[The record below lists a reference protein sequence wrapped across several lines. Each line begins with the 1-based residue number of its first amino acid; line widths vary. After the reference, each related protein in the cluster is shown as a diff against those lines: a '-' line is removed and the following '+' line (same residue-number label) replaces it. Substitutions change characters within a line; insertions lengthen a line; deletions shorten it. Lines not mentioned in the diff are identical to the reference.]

1 MARRKYFDQH
11 MRGEVNMNK
20 LRAAGA
26 ALLCAA
32 VLSVPVAD
40 SARAADGSLQ
50 TRIQRVEDHDEIE
63 RLMMEYGR
71 TLDHADYAAYSR
83 LFAAKGEWVG
93 SFGTFTGP
101 AAIEAAVGK
110 AMSAPS
116 FAALNVGAFHL
127 MTNAIIDVN
136 GDHATAVSKWSFV
149 RIVDKKPVITYSG
162 RYHDTLV
169 RENGHWRFQ
178 RRVTVSATDPDPK

>member
-1 MARRKYFDQH
+1 MKTNESSGPAAPRMKT
-11 MRGEVNMNK
+11 NT
-20 LRAAGA
+20 RAWLACLC
-26 ALLCAA
+26 LL
-32 VLSVPVAD
+32 
-40 SARAADGSLQ
+40 GSLSAAPGAFAASADASLPA
-50 TRIQRVEDHDEIE
+50 RIRQLEDHEEIE

-83 LFAAKGEWVG
+83 LFAADGEWVG
-93 SFGTFTGP
+93 SFGTFKGP

-116 FAALNVGAFHL
+116 FAALNAGAFHL
-127 MTNAIIDVN
+127 MTNAIIDVD
-136 GDHATAVSKWSFV
+136 GDRATAVSKWSFV

-169 RENGHWRFQ
+169 RENGHWRFK
-178 RRVTVSATDPDPK
+178 RRVTVSATDADPQ